1 MWLFLP
7 VDPPL
12 RPFCFF
18 LTDTLPSS
26 SLMSSGVKR
35 TITLVTSRSFFQEVE
50 KTYTYN
56 DYVGQEVA
64 KKGEIV
70 LMSD

>member
-1 MWLFLP
+1 
-7 VDPPL
+7 
-12 RPFCFF
+12 
-18 LTDTLPSS
+18 
-26 SLMSSGVKR
+26 MSSGVKR

-50 KTYTYN
+50 KTYSYN